1 MHERLQGVR
10 NYDATTLEFL
20 EAVLHGNF
28 DEIPNSISTLALRPE
43 ILKAAVMLW
52 QAVMLV
58 GLVPKPL
65 KWMVGS
71 IASKAHGC
79 MYCAAHTVTGA
90 GKSGVPAEKL
100 NALWSFESSPLFSN
114 QERVALRFAYL
125 AAQVPNGLVETDFDS
140 MKEHF
145 KDAEIAELLAV
156 VALYGF
162 YNRWNDS
169 LATPLEAA
177 PMAVAAA
184 RLGAD
189 GWQIGNHARPG

>member
-1 MHERLQGVR
+1 MPERLQGVST
-10 NYDATTLEFL
+10 YDAPTLEFL
-20 EAVLHGNF
+20 ETVLHGNF

-43 ILKAAVMLW
+43 ILRAAVTLW

-58 GLVPKPL
+58 GVVEKPL

-90 GKSGVPAEKL
+90 GKSGVSAEKL
-100 NALWSFESSPLFSN
+100 NALWSFESSPLFAPS
-114 QERVALRFAYL
+114 ERVALRFAYL
-125 AAQVPNGLVETDFDS
+125 AAQAPNGLADTDFDS
-140 MKEHF
+140 MKQHF
-145 KDAEIAELLAV
+145 SDAQIAEILAV
-156 VALYGF
+156 VAVYGF

-169 LATPLEAA
+169 LATPLETVPA
-177 PMAVAAA
+177 AVASA

-189 GWQIGNHARPG
+189 GWNIGSHGRAA